1 MKAWLVLQD
10 GTGAGPRY
18 LLDPARQCL
27 SLGRSPDCDI
37 VVNDQRVSRHH
48 ADIQWNGRQ
57 WEVADKGSV
66 NGTYVNGT
74 QINRLWPLLPGD
86 RVTAGETIMVMQ
98 EYAEQPIVPPQVRA
112 TTQPYGT
119 VGPPQTAPEMYR
131 GQPSELA
138 WEQAPERPRAQ
149 VPADT
154 GIAFWLGQGLIV
166 AAVICLAAGAFLPW
180 LRVTGSLSSDLGGL
194 VEGISSIVS
203 SLVGEDL
210 LSVTQDVSTFSGFGK
225 LSLGIAVAC
234 IILLFVDVF
243 LRGRSIVPPL
253 MYILISVL
261 VGVVLVMDLKG
272 LYDVYEQ
279 VQSVSTLFGVKLE
292 DVVKAFGKFIDV
304 KVTLLPGLYLT
315 AAGLGLVLVGGIV
328 RLLAALS
335 ARSRAAR
342 A

>member
-1 MKAWLVLQD
+1 MKAWLVWQE
-10 GTGAGPRY
+10 GPGAGPRY
-18 LLDPARQCL
+18 LLDPVQQPLL
-27 SLGRSPDCDI
+27 SLGRSSSCDI

-48 ADIQWNGRQ
+48 CDIQWNGRQ
-57 WEVADKGSV
+57 WEVVDRGSV

-74 QINRLWPLLPGD
+74 QIHGPWALLPGD
-86 RVTAGETIMVMQ
+86 GITAGETTMVMQ
-98 EYAEQPIVPPQVRA
+98 EYAEQPAGPPQVQF
-112 TTQPYGT
+112 TTQPYGAAL
-119 VGPPQTAPEMYR
+119 PPQPAPELYQE
-131 GQPSELA
+131 QPPDRSR
-138 WEQAPERPRAQ
+138 EQAS
-149 VPADT
+149 ADT
-154 GIAFWLGQGLIV
+154 GIAFWLGQGIIV

-194 VEGISSIVS
+194 VEGVSSIVS

-210 LSVTQDVSTFSGFGK
+210 LSVTQDVSVFSGFGK
-225 LSLGIAVAC
+225 LTLGIAIVC

-253 MYILISVL
+253 VYLVISAV
-261 VGVVLVMDLKG
+261 VGIVLVMDLKG

-292 DVVKAFGKFIDV
+292 DVVKAFGKFIEV
-304 KVTLLPGLYLT
+304 KVTPLPGLYLT

-335 ARSRAAR
+335 ARGRSAR